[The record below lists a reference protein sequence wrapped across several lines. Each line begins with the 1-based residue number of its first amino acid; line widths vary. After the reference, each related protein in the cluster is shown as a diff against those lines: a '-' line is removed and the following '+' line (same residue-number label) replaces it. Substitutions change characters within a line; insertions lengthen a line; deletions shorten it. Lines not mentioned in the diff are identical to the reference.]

1 MIDTRKSAIPFF
13 RPAPGGITR
22 LVARVVQIW
31 TLRRRARAQLGR
43 LDAHILR
50 DIGLSEDQARREA
63 VKHFWI
69 E

>member
-1 MIDTRKSAIPFF
+1 MIDTRKTASFAL
-13 RPAPGGITR
+13 RPVQGG
-22 LVARVVQIW
+22 VARVLTRVVSAW
-31 TLRRRARAQLGR
+31 MHRRQARAQLGR

>member
-1 MIDTRKSAIPFF
+1 MIDTRQTAAFAA
-13 RPAPGGITR
+13 RPTPTGIAG
-22 LVARVVQIW
+22 LVARVVRIW
-31 TLRRRARAQLGR
+31 SNRRRARTQLAR
-43 LDAHILR
+43 LDTHMLN

>member
-1 MIDTRKSAIPFF
+1 MIDTRQTAAFATRPIPTGM
-13 RPAPGGITR
+13 AGLI
-22 LVARVVQIW
+22 ARVVRLW
-31 TLRRRARAQLGR
+31 SNRRLARTQLGR
-43 LDAHILR
+43 LDPHLLH